1 MRGRGIAL
9 GAGGGGGVRG
19 LTDWGVPICPRVGV
33 TGNPPPCHAWAT
45 CAGKFI
51 SPCLA
56 AQALGL
62 TLRVT
67 SVSGGINDLHTGNKQ
82 AARLVGVE
90 GPCNGG
96 RLISLTFACGYRLN

>member
-1 MRGRGIAL
+1 MEQGDCFEEEE
-9 GAGGGGGVRG
+9 G
-19 LTDWGVPICPRVGV
+19 LTDWGWEVQITSRVGV
-33 TGNPPPCHAWAT
+33 TGDPHPPCHAWAT

-67 SVSGGINDLHTGNKQ
+67 PVSGGINDLHTGNKQ
-82 AARLVGVE
+82 AARLAWCG
-90 GPCNGG
+90 GTLQWG